1 MGVTVEL
8 HGLAVFG
15 HHGAT
20 DEEREAGRTLL
31 WDVEWEVA
39 EPASDDLAETVDY
52 EAVAACVREV
62 SDARRYRLLESL
74 AAAAADEIR
83 ERFGVER
90 VRVRVRKTGL
100 GLPVE
105 HSAAT
110 VER

>member
-1 MGVTVEL
+1 MGLTVEL
-8 HGLAVFG
+8 RGLEVFG

-20 DEEREAGRTLL
+20 DEEQEAGQTLL
-31 WDVEWEVA
+31 WDVEWQVA
-39 EPASDDLAETVDY
+39 EPASDELAETVDY
-52 EAVAACVREV
+52 EGVAACVREI

-74 AAAAADEIR
+74 AAAGAEAVR
-83 ERFGVER
+83 ERFEVER
-90 VRVRVRKTGL
+90 VRVRVRKTEL